1 MMPSSYEALNG
12 QTSEFDLDA
21 VVDVVNGWSAIKQG
35 WQGFIV
41 YLPTKDQ
48 FIELLSTVPDVRGN
62 SQDEAIEVEASY
74 VESTYDVSPEEMM
87 QLRNAPTQWSFI
99 KKR

>member
-1 MMPSSYEALNG
+1 MPSSYETLTG

-21 VVDVVNGWSAIKQG
+21 VVDVVNGWSAIKSG

-41 YLPTKDQ
+41 YLPTRDQ

-62 SQDEAIEVEASY
+62 SKDEAIEVEAAY
-74 VESTYDVSPEEMM
+74 VESTYGVSSKEI
-87 QLRNAPTQWSFI
+87 LKIRNEPAQWGFI